1 MADEKKK
8 NEIDVNKIDLEKM
21 REQSAE
27 NPGLLPYAHTTGGAI
42 VKPED
47 MGKVMGKAIQA
58 MHEQTDN
65 QFHQLYEQMQVLV
78 QQAQGL
84 KERKEVS
91 ERIYLADIPFEP
103 VIGHTYYLYKR
114 DENSDVL
121 SLIGPHEWGRTK
133 SYQRYLATV
142 RLLADHTWEVI
153 DLAPQEEATDN
164 E

>member
-1 MADEKKK
+1 MADKKNK

-27 NPGLLPYAHTTGGAI
+27 NPGLLPYAHTAGGAI

-65 QFHQLYEQMQVLV
+65 QFQQLYEQMQVLV

-103 VIGHTYYLYKR
+103 VIGHTYYLYMR
-114 DENSDVL
+114 DEDSDVL
-121 SLIGPHEWGRTK
+121 SMIAPHEWGRTK
-133 SYQRYLATV
+133 RYKRYLATV
-142 RLLADHTWEVI
+142 YLLADHTWEVK
-153 DLAPQEEATDN
+153 DLAPAEEAEEN

>member
-1 MADEKKK
+1 MADKKNK
-8 NEIDVNKIDLEKM
+8 NEIDVNQIDLEKM

-27 NPGLLPYAHTTGGAI
+27 NPGLLPYAHTSGSAI

-65 QFHQLYEQMQVLV
+65 QFEQLYEQMQVLV

-84 KERKEVS
+84 KERREVS

-103 VIGHTYYLYKR
+103 VIGHIYYLYNR
-114 DENSDVL
+114 DGDSDVL
-121 SLIGPHEWGRTK
+121 SMIGPHEWGRSK
-133 SYQRYLATV
+133 RYKRYLATV
-142 RLLADHTWEVI
+142 YLLADHTWEVK
-153 DLAPQEEATDN
+153 DLAPQEEAND